1 MTRARSLSQLANSNV
16 FSVDANNSRVGIG
29 STIPDAKLDVGG
41 DIVVGTAITIG
52 SVSGIISATDFYVDG
67 ISITG
72 AAGTWATFTS
82 GGEGGISTTKKVKIE
97 NGLEVTGISTFSS
110 DLTVAGQLT
119 YEDVTN
125 VDSIGIITARS
136 YVSIADSI
144 VHTGDTDTSIRFP
157 AADTFT
163 VETAGEERLRI
174 TSAGITTVSGSFAIP
189 AVPGTDT
196 NTALPVLF
204 QTSGGVIDG
213 GSGLTY
219 NPGGDNLSVNGN
231 FINSNVFRGAGNS
244 ATLSAADSSST
255 SFFQIDG
262 GVPKISMATDKVIQ
276 FSASIGEI
284 GNVTGFQATNTA
296 ASSNTDFGIRA
307 TTIRFATGNS
317 ERCRVTDDG
326 FMPDSDNA
334 RDLGSTSLR
343 WANIYSA
350 DLQLS
355 NEGSV
360 NDVDGTW
367 GQYTIQEGENDLFLL
382 NRRNGKTYKFVLE
395 EV

>member
-29 STIPDAKLDVGG
+29 STIPDVKLDVGG

>member
-1 MTRARSLSQLANSNV
+1 MTRARSLSQLANANAFTVSGSN
-16 FSVDANNSRVGIG
+16 NVGIG